1 MHLLPSTPMNPI
13 NVNRLQLIAKV
24 QANRDDHAAANAI
37 AEAAYREV
45 AAKWLHAQLE
55 LIGIGHLPAR
65 SMPRDMPQ
73 PEDHTGDYDGAI
85 AMLQWSTD
93 DRYELDESTFA
104 NLVLNQWHWSGSWAA
119 TNSSYSSSR

>member
-1 MHLLPSTPMNPI
+1 MKPI

-45 AAKWLHAQLE
+45 AAKWLQDQLDR
-55 LIGIGHLPAR
+55 IQAGQLPDRA
-65 SMPRDMPQ
+65 MPRSLPQ
-73 PEDHTGDYDGAI
+73 PEDHTSDYDGAI

-93 DRYELDESTFA
+93 PQYELDESTFA

-119 TNSSYSSSR
+119 TNSSYSG